1 VSDGGL
7 ALLED
12 PDPRR
17 AATGP
22 AGLPRLLSGTRGPAS
37 LEEHRRSHDLPPR
50 SRRSADDGLL
60 ALVERSGLRGR
71 GGAGFPM
78 ATKMRAVASG
88 RGRPVVVVNGAESEP
103 ASGKDRLLLT
113 MRPHLVLDGALVAA
127 AAVGA
132 GSITVCADDDDV
144 LASLERAIA
153 VGRASEPSPLPV
165 ELVRLPRRYVAG
177 EERSIVHLLNGG
189 PAIPTSAPPRP
200 FERGVRGRPTLIQ
213 NAETLAHLAQV
224 FAFGDGWFR
233 ELGTAREPGTRLVTV
248 SGAVAHPGVHE
259 VPSGMPIADL
269 YRSAGGERGGTAGVL
284 IGGYFGS
291 WLTPAQAFD
300 ARLSDRS
307 LGRFGA
313 GLGAGVVFFLPE
325 GACGL
330 IETARIATWLAG
342 QSADQCGPC
351 VHGLRAIATTVGALA
366 RGGGQDAAAKI
377 LRWSADVEG
386 RGACKLPDGAVRF
399 VRSALGAFSGDIEVH
414 RRHGRCGAP
423 SDQALLPTYVAA
435 SRAR

>member
-1 VSDGGL
+1 MSVGGL
-7 ALLED
+7 AMLED
-12 PDPRR
+12 PNPRRR
-17 AATGP
+17 AAAP
-22 AGLPRLLSGTRGPAS
+22 AGLPRLLSGTQGAVS
-37 LEEHRRSHDLPPR
+37 LEEHRRALDAPPR
-50 SRRSADDGLL
+50 GGRSADEGLL
-60 ALVERSGLRGR
+60 GLVERSGLRGR

-88 RGRPVVVVNGAESEP
+88 RGRPMVIVNGAESEP
-103 ASGKDRLLLT
+103 ASSKDRLLLT

-132 GSITVCADDDDV
+132 GRIAVCADTDDV
-144 LASLERAIA
+144 LASLERATA
-153 VGRASEPSPLPV
+153 MRRAREPTRLPI

-224 FAFGDGWFR
+224 SAFGVDWFR
-233 ELGTAREPGTRLVTV
+233 GLGTDQEPGTRLLTV
-248 SGAVAHPGVHE
+248 SGAVARPGVHE
-259 VPSGMPIADL
+259 VSSGMPIADL
-269 YRSAGGERGGTAGVL
+269 YRSAGGERAGTSGVL
-284 IGGYFGS
+284 VGGYFGS
-291 WLTPAQAFD
+291 WLTRAQAFD

-307 LGRFGA
+307 LRRFGA
-313 GLGAGVVFFLPE
+313 GLGAGVLFFLPE

-330 IETARIATWLAG
+330 TETARIATWLAG
-342 QSADQCGPC
+342 QSSGQCGPC
-351 VHGLRAIATTVGALA
+351 VHGLRAIATALGALA
-366 RGGGQDAAAKI
+366 RGDGQDAAAKI

-399 VRSALGAFSGDIEVH
+399 VRSALGAFAGDIEVH

-423 SDQALLPTYVAA
+423 SEQALLPTYVEP
-435 SRAR
+435 SRAG

>member
-7 ALLED
+7 AVLED

-22 AGLPRLLSGTRGPAS
+22 PGLPRLLSGTRGPAS
-37 LEEHRRSHDLPPR
+37 LEEHRRSHELPPR
-50 SRRSADDGLL
+50 AHRSGDRDLL

-132 GSITVCADDDDV
+132 HRIVACADDDDV

-153 VGRASEPSPLPV
+153 MRRASEPSPLLI
-165 ELVRLPRRYVAG
+165 ELVQLPRRYVAG

-189 PAIPTSAPPRP
+189 PAIPTSSPPRP
-200 FERGVRGRPTLIQ
+200 FERGVGARPTLIQ

-224 FAFGDGWFR
+224 YAFGDEWFR
-233 ELGTAREPGTRLVTV
+233 ELGTAQEPGTRLITV
-248 SGAVAHPGVHE
+248 SGAVSRPGVHE

-269 YRSAGGERGGTAGVL
+269 YRSAGGERGRTSGVL
-284 IGGYFGS
+284 VGGYFGS
-291 WLTPAQAFD
+291 WLSPAQAFD

-377 LRWSADVEG
+377 LRWSADVAG

-435 SRAR
+435 SSAR

>member
-1 VSDGGL
+1 MSEGGL
-7 ALLED
+7 ALFDD
-12 PDPRR
+12 PDPRGS
-17 AATGP
+17 ATAP
-22 AGLPRLLSGTRGPAS
+22 AGLPRLLSGARGPVS
-37 LEEHRRSHDLPPR
+37 LAEHRRALDIPPR
-50 SRRSADDGLL
+50 ARRSADEDLL
-60 ALVERSGLRGR
+60 RLVERSGLRGR

-88 RGRPVVVVNGAESEP
+88 RGRPVVIVNGAESEP

-132 GSITVCADDDDV
+132 DRIAVCADTDDV

-153 VGRASEPSPLPV
+153 VRRASEPTRLPI

-177 EERSIVHLLNGG
+177 EERSIVHLMNGG

-200 FERGVRGRPTLIQ
+200 FERGVHGRPTLIQ
-213 NAETLAHLAQV
+213 NAETLAHLGQV
-224 FAFGDGWFR
+224 HAFGADWFR
-233 ELGTAREPGTRLVTV
+233 ELGTQQEPGTRLISV
-248 SGAVAHPGVHE
+248 SGAVTHPGVHE

-269 YRSAGGERGGTAGVL
+269 YRSAGGERGATSGVL
-284 IGGYFGS
+284 VGGYFGA

-307 LGRFGA
+307 LRRFGA
-313 GLGAGVVFFLPE
+313 GLGAGVLFFLPE

-330 IETARIATWLAG
+330 VETARISTWLAG
-342 QSADQCGPC
+342 QSAGQCGPC

-399 VRSALGAFSGDIEVH
+399 VRSALGAFSGDVEVH

-423 SDQALLPTYVAA
+423 SDQALLPTYAA
-435 SRAR
+435 TSRAR

>member
-1 VSDGGL
+1 MSEGGL
-7 ALLED
+7 AALD
-12 PDPRR
+12 DSPDP
-17 AATGP
+17 P

-37 LEEHRRSHDLPPR
+37 LEEHRRALDVPPR
-50 SRRSADDGLL
+50 SRRSADERLL

-88 RGRPVVVVNGAESEP
+88 RGRPVVIVNGAESEP

-132 GSITVCADDDDV
+132 DSIVVCADDDAVLTSVERAVAVRRSSESGRLPID
-144 LASLERAIA
+144 LAS
-153 VGRASEPSPLPV
+153 
-165 ELVRLPRRYVAG
+165 LPRRYVAG
-177 EERSIVHLLNGG
+177 EERSIVQLMNGG

-200 FERGVRGRPTLIQ
+200 FERGVGGRPTLIQ

-224 FAFGDGWFR
+224 FAFGPDWFR
-233 ELGTAREPGTRLVTV
+233 ELGTAQEPGTRLITV

-259 VPSGMPIADL
+259 VPSGMPIAEL
-269 YRSAGGERGGTAGVL
+269 YRSAGGERGATSGVL
-284 IGGYFGS
+284 VGGYFGS
-291 WLTPAQAFD
+291 WLTPAEAFD

-307 LGRFGA
+307 LRRFGA
-313 GLGAGVVFFLPE
+313 GVGAGVLYFLPD

-330 IETARIATWLAG
+330 VETARIATWLAG
-342 QSADQCGPC
+342 QSSGQCGPC
-351 VHGLRAIATTVGALA
+351 VHGLRAIATTVGVLA

-399 VRSALGAFSGDIEVH
+399 VRSALATFSGDIEVH
-414 RRHGRCGAP
+414 RRHGTCGAA
-423 SDQALLPTYVAA
+423 SDQALLPTYVAT
-435 SRAR
+435 SSTR

>member
-1 VSDGGL
+1 
-7 ALLED
+7 
-12 PDPRR
+12 
-17 AATGP
+17 
-22 AGLPRLLSGTRGPAS
+22 
-37 LEEHRRSHDLPPR
+37 
-50 SRRSADDGLL
+50 
-60 ALVERSGLRGR
+60 
-71 GGAGFPM
+71 M

-132 GSITVCADDDDV
+132 DSITVCADDDDV
-144 LASLERAIA
+144 LAALERAIA
-153 VGRASEPSPLPV
+153 MRRASEPSPLPV
-165 ELVRLPRRYVAG
+165 ELAQLPRRYVAG

-200 FERGVRGRPTLIQ
+200 FERGVHGRPTLIQ

-224 FAFGDGWFR
+224 FAFGDEWFR
-233 ELGTAREPGTRLVTV
+233 ELGTAHEPGTRLVTV
-248 SGAVAHPGVHE
+248 SGAVMRPGVHE

-269 YRSAGGERGGTAGVL
+269 YRSAGGERGRTSGVL
-284 IGGYFGS
+284 VGGYFGS

-307 LGRFGA
+307 LRRFGA

-423 SDQALLPTYVAA
+423 SDQSLLPTHVAT

>member
-1 VSDGGL
+1 MSEGGL
-7 ALLED
+7 SALD
-12 PDPRR
+12 DSPD
-17 AATGP
+17 AP

-37 LEEHRRSHDLPPR
+37 LEEHRRALDVPPR
-50 SRRSADDGLL
+50 SRRSADESLL

-88 RGRPVVVVNGAESEP
+88 RGRPVVIVNGAESEP

-132 GSITVCADDDDV
+132 DNIVVCADDDGV
-144 LASLERAIA
+144 LISVERAFAVRRSNESNRLPIGLAS
-153 VGRASEPSPLPV
+153 
-165 ELVRLPRRYVAG
+165 LPRRYVAG
-177 EERSIVHLLNGG
+177 EERSIVQLMNGG

-200 FERGVRGRPTLIQ
+200 FERGVGGRPTLIQ

-224 FAFGDGWFR
+224 FAFGADWFR
-233 ELGTAREPGTRLVTV
+233 ELGTVQEPGTRLITV

-259 VPSGMPIADL
+259 VPSGMPIAKL
-269 YRSAGGERGGTAGVL
+269 YRSAGGERGATSGVL
-284 IGGYFGS
+284 VGGYFGS

-300 ARLSDRS
+300 ARVSDRS

-313 GLGAGVVFFLPE
+313 GVGAGVLHFLPD

-330 IETARIATWLAG
+330 VETARIATWLAG
-342 QSADQCGPC
+342 QSSGQCGPC
-351 VHGLRAIATTVGALA
+351 VHGLRAIASSVGVLA
-366 RGGGQDAAAKI
+366 RGGGQDAATKI

-399 VRSALGAFSGDIEVH
+399 VRSALATFSGDIEVH
-414 RRHGRCGAP
+414 RRHGTCGAA
-423 SDQALLPTYVAA
+423 SDQALLPTYVAT
-435 SRAR
+435 SSTR

>member
-1 VSDGGL
+1 MSEGGL
-7 ALLED
+7 AALAD
-12 PDPRR
+12 PPD
-17 AATGP
+17 AP

-37 LEEHRRSHDLPPR
+37 LEEHRRALDVPPR
-50 SRRSADDGLL
+50 SRRSADESLL

-88 RGRPVVVVNGAESEP
+88 RGRPVVIVNGAESEP

-132 GSITVCADDDDV
+132 DSIVVCADDDDV
-144 LASLERAIA
+144 LTSVERAVA
-153 VGRASEPSPLPV
+153 VRRSSESSRLPIDLAS
-165 ELVRLPRRYVAG
+165 LPRRYVAG
-177 EERSIVHLLNGG
+177 EERSIVQLMNGG

-200 FERGVRGRPTLIQ
+200 FERGVGGRPTLIQ

-224 FAFGDGWFR
+224 FAFGPEWFR
-233 ELGTAREPGTRLVTV
+233 ELGTAQEPGTRLITV

-259 VPSGMPIADL
+259 VPSGMPIAEL
-269 YRSAGGERGGTAGVL
+269 YRSAGGERGATSGVL
-284 IGGYFGS
+284 VGGYFGS

-307 LGRFGA
+307 LRRFGA
-313 GLGAGVVFFLPE
+313 GVGAGVLYFLPD

-330 IETARIATWLAG
+330 VETARIATWLAG
-342 QSADQCGPC
+342 QSSGQCGPC
-351 VHGLRAIATTVGALA
+351 VHGLRAIASTVGALA

-399 VRSALGAFSGDIEVH
+399 VRSALATFSGDIEVH
-414 RRHGRCGAP
+414 RRRGTCGAA
-423 SDQALLPTYVAA
+423 SDQALLPTYVAT
-435 SRAR
+435 SSTR

>member
-1 VSDGGL
+1 MSNGAAV
-7 ALLED
+7 LED

-17 AATGP
+17 TTTGP
-22 AGLPRLLSGTRGPAS
+22 TGLPRLLSGARGPVS

-50 SRRSADDGLL
+50 GRRSADESLL

-78 ATKMRAVASG
+78 ATKMRAVARG
-88 RGRPVVVVNGAESEP
+88 RGRPVVIVNGAESEP

-132 GSITVCADDDDV
+132 ATITVCADDDDV

-153 VGRASEPSPLPV
+153 MRRASEPSPFPV
-165 ELVRLPRRYVAG
+165 EIARLPRRYVAG

-224 FAFGDGWFR
+224 FVFGADWFR
-233 ELGTAREPGTRLVTV
+233 ELGTAQEPGTRLITV
-248 SGAVAHPGVHE
+248 SGAVTRPGVHE

-284 IGGYFGS
+284 VGGYFGS

-351 VHGLRAIATTVGALA
+351 MHGLRAIATTVGALA

-414 RRHGRCGAP
+414 RRHGRCSAP
-423 SDQALLPTYVAA
+423 SDQALLPTYVAT